1 MILLATIASVL
12 FFPQPTAAQG
22 EPSPSV
28 DWQAAE
34 SPRLSNATQLTF
46 GDRFTRAGEAYFSP
60 DESKIVFQAIE
71 VPAPGSEPSPFYAMF
86 VADLVSTDS
95 RPSLANIRRV
105 SPDGSANTCG
115 WFDQSD
121 PTRLLFASTVVP
133 PTDEETPGYQRGSGR
148 YRWAFPREMRVV
160 SVPLDGSMALP
171 PTAASL
177 TSVVGD
183 GQGYVAEGSL
193 SPDGRW
199 LAYCR
204 MADGDAN
211 LHVLDRSTGKDLPL
225 VTARGYDGG
234 PFFSPCGKRI
244 CYRSDREG
252 NDLLQLF
259 VADLAFDATGAITGV
274 ARERQLTRDDSVN
287 WAPFW
292 TPDGAFLVYATS
304 REGHQNYEVFAVPVP
319 AFDATPAASGAV
331 PTPVRITHAAGADV
345 LPVVSKSGR
354 RLLWTSKRAADGTA
368 QLWIADF
375 VPLTPGSPPAP

>member
-1 MILLATIASVL
+1 MR
-12 FFPQPTAAQG
+12 QG
-22 EPSPSV
+22 EPAPSG
-28 DWQAAE
+28 DWQAEE
-34 SPRLSNATQLTF
+34 SPRLTKATQLTF

-60 DESKIVFQAIE
+60 DESKVVFQAIE
-71 VPAPGSEPSPFYAMF
+71 VPSAGSEPSPFYSMF
-86 VADLVSTDS
+86 VADLVTAEG
-95 RPSLANIRRV
+95 RPALAAIRRV

-121 PTRLLFASTVVP
+121 PTRLLFASTLTAP
-133 PTDEETPGYQRGSGR
+133 KDEETPGYQRGTGR
-148 YRWAFPREMRVV
+148 YRWAFPREMRII
-160 SVPLDGSMALP
+160 SVPLNESSP
-171 PTAASL
+171 SPSP
-177 TSVVGD
+177 VVGD

-199 LAYCR
+199 LVYCR
-204 MADGDAN
+204 IAEGDAN
-211 LHVLDRSTGKDLPL
+211 LHVLDRTTGKDLPL

-234 PFFSPCGKRI
+234 PFFSPCGRRI
-244 CYRSDREG
+244 CFRSDREG

-259 VADLAFDATGAITGV
+259 VADLAFDSSGAITGV
-274 ARERQLTRDDSVN
+274 ERERQLTRDDAVN
-287 WAPFW
+287 WAPYW

-319 AFDATPAASGAV
+319 PLEAPMAQGESV
-331 PTPVRITHAAGADV
+331 PVPVRITHAPGADV

-375 VPLTPGSPPAP
+375 VPLTAGAANTP